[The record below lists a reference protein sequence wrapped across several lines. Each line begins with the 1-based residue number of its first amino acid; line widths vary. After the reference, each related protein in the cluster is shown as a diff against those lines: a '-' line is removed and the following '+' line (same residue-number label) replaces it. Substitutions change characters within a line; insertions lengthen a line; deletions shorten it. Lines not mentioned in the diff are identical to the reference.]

1 MTLAAKQQ
9 KGKTISGEILC
20 FLNTDLV
27 IVSFHFCHFRCLTVI
42 DPVKGETKSS
52 ESLHT
57 FLFRLRQA
65 LMAAFSRT
73 LTKFEETVRTQ
84 RERRNELNWN
94 FCNYFLLQV
103 LYLSLFFIVFSW
115 DMAKIL

>member
-1 MTLAAKQQ
+1 M
-9 KGKTISGEILC
+9 
-20 FLNTDLV
+20 
-27 IVSFHFCHFRCLTVI
+27 
-42 DPVKGETKSS
+42 DPVKGESKSS
-52 ESLHT
+52 ESWQT

-73 LTKFEETVRTQ
+73 LTKFEDTVRTQ

-103 LYLSLFFIVFSW
+103 R
-115 DMAKIL
+115 K

>member
-1 MTLAAKQQ
+1 M
-9 KGKTISGEILC
+9 ISAVKLRRGIHSIHLTYLLTRSHEIVTSC
-20 FLNTDLV
+20 
-27 IVSFHFCHFRCLTVI
+27 RCLSI
-42 DPVKGETKSS
+42 MNPVKGESKSS
-52 ESLHT
+52 ESWQT

-73 LTKFEETVRTQ
+73 LTKFEDTVRTQ

-103 LYLSLFFIVFSW
+103 G
-115 DMAKIL
+115 

>member
-1 MTLAAKQQ
+1 MTLEGKQL
-9 KGKTISGEILC
+9 KG
-20 FLNTDLV
+20 DLV
-27 IVSFHFCHFRCLTVI
+27 IFIVNICISYLFFYFFKFRCLSVV

-52 ESLHT
+52 ESWQT

-103 LYLSLFFIVFSW
+103 YVT
-115 DMAKIL
+115 

>member
-1 MTLAAKQQ
+1 MTLEGKRL
-9 KGKTISGEILC
+9 KGDHLFLIEISIFFFNIFEF
-20 FLNTDLV
+20 FL
-27 IVSFHFCHFRCLTVI
+27 FRCLSVV

-52 ESLHT
+52 ESWQT

-103 LYLSLFFIVFSW
+103 
-115 DMAKIL
+115 